1 MQRLATFLSPHLKQR
16 RVRFGKR
23 QLPVPPVA
31 EVCKARSVLFG
42 MERVAKVLPSNSY
55 IRHMGPITSSC
66 EKVSSYQLSTHA
78 CCDNSIV
85 VKESEFE
92 MCDPTHP
99 AIIPFRNK
107 SRKRK
112 QSQDAD
118 AWVWRWV

>member
-1 MQRLATFLSPHLKQR
+1 
-16 RVRFGKR
+16 
-23 QLPVPPVA
+23 
-31 EVCKARSVLFG
+31 

-55 IRHMGPITSSC
+55 IRHMGPITPSC